1 MNHIKNIRPFHLA
14 FPVLD
19 LEEARDFYVNTL
31 GCSIGRESDQWI
43 DFNLYGHQIVAHL
56 RPNEI
61 KNESRNQVDGDEVPV
76 RHFGVILENNEWQK
90 LVDRLK
96 TKEEDFLIEPR
107 VRFEGKSG
115 EQRTLFILDPS
126 GNALEFKSFAHDGHI
141 FRR

>member
-1 MNHIKNIRPFHLA
+1 MNHIKNLRPFHLA

-19 LEEARDFYVNTL
+19 LEEARDFYLNTL

-43 DFNLYGHQIVAHL
+43 DFNLYGHQVVAHL
-56 RPNEI
+56 SPNEI
-61 KNESRNQVDGDEVPV
+61 KDESRNQVDGDEVPV

-96 TKEEDFLIEPR
+96 TKGEDFLIEPR

>member
-1 MNHIKNIRPFHLA
+1 MNHIKNLRPFHLA
-14 FPVLD
+14 FPVVD
-19 LEEARDFYVNTL
+19 LEKARDFYLNTL
-31 GCSIGRESDQWI
+31 GCSMGRESDQWI

-56 RPNEI
+56 SPNEI
-61 KNESRNQVDGDEVPV
+61 QDVSRSQVDGDAVPV

-96 TKEEDFLIEPR
+96 TKGEDFLIEPR

-126 GNALEFKSFAHDGHI
+126 GNALEFKSFADDDHI

>member
-1 MNHIKNIRPFHLA
+1 MNHIKNLRPFHLA

-31 GCSIGRESDQWI
+31 GCSMGRESDQWI

-56 RPNEI
+56 SPNEI
-61 KNESRNQVDGDEVPV
+61 KDESRNQVDGDEVPV
-76 RHFGVILENNEWQK
+76 RHFGVILENNEWKK

-96 TKEEDFLIEPR
+96 TKGEDFLIEPR

>member
-1 MNHIKNIRPFHLA
+1 MNHIKNLRPFHLA

-19 LEEARDFYVNTL
+19 LEEARDFYMNTL

-56 RPNEI
+56 SPNEI
-61 KNESRNQVDGDEVPV
+61 KDVNRSQVDGDAVPV

-96 TKEEDFLIEPR
+96 TKGEDFLIEPR

>member
-1 MNHIKNIRPFHLA
+1 MNHIKNLRPFHLA

-19 LEEARDFYVNTL
+19 LEEAQDFYVNTL

-43 DFNLYGHQIVAHL
+43 DFNLYGHQVVAHL
-56 RPNEI
+56 SPNEI
-61 KNESRNQVDGDEVPV
+61 KDESRNQVDGDEVPV

-96 TKEEDFLIEPR
+96 TKGEDFLIEPR

>member
-1 MNHIKNIRPFHLA
+1 MNHIKNLRPFHLA

-56 RPNEI
+56 NLNEI
-61 KNESRNQVDGDEVPV
+61 QDVRRSQVDGDAVPV

-96 TKEEDFLIEPR
+96 TKGEDFLIEPR

>member
-1 MNHIKNIRPFHLA
+1 MNHIKNPRPFHLA

-43 DFNLYGHQIVAHL
+43 DFNLYGHQVVAHL
-56 RPNEI
+56 SPNEI
-61 KNESRNQVDGDEVPV
+61 KDESRNQVDGDEVPV

-96 TKEEDFLIEPR
+96 TKGEDFLIEPR

-126 GNALEFKSFAHDGHI
+126 GNALEFKSFEHDGHI

>member
-1 MNHIKNIRPFHLA
+1 MNHIKNPRPFHLA

-56 RPNEI
+56 SPNEI
-61 KNESRNQVDGDEVPV
+61 KDESRNQVDGDEVPV

-96 TKEEDFLIEPR
+96 TKGEDFLIEPR

>member
-1 MNHIKNIRPFHLA
+1 MNHIKNLRPFHLA

-56 RPNEI
+56 SPNEI
-61 KNESRNQVDGDEVPV
+61 KDESRNQVDGDEVPV

-96 TKEEDFLIEPR
+96 TKGEDFLIEPR

-126 GNALEFKSFAHDGHI
+126 GNALEFKSFADDDHI

>member
-1 MNHIKNIRPFHLA
+1 MNHIKNLRPFHLA
-14 FPVLD
+14 FPVFD

-56 RPNEI
+56 NLNEI
-61 KNESRNQVDGDEVPV
+61 QDVRRSQVDGDAVPV

-96 TKEEDFLIEPR
+96 TKGEDFLIEPR

>member
-1 MNHIKNIRPFHLA
+1 MNHIKNLRPFHLA

-19 LEEARDFYVNTL
+19 LEEARDFYMNTL

-56 RPNEI
+56 SPNEI
-61 KNESRNQVDGDEVPV
+61 KDESRNQVDGDEVPV

-96 TKEEDFLIEPR
+96 TKGEDFLIEPR

>member
-1 MNHIKNIRPFHLA
+1 MNHIKNLRPFHLA

-56 RPNEI
+56 SPNEI
-61 KNESRNQVDGDEVPV
+61 KDESRNQVDGDEVPV

-96 TKEEDFLIEPR
+96 TKGEDFLIEPR

>member
-1 MNHIKNIRPFHLA
+1 MNHIKNLRPFHLA
-14 FPVLD
+14 FPVFD
-19 LEEARDFYVNTL
+19 LEEARNFYVNTL

-56 RPNEI
+56 NLNEI
-61 KNESRNQVDGDEVPV
+61 QDVRRSQVDGDAVPV

-96 TKEEDFLIEPR
+96 TKGEDFLIEPR

-126 GNALEFKSFAHDGHI
+126 GNALEFKSFADDDHI

>member
-1 MNHIKNIRPFHLA
+1 MNHIKNLRPFHLA

-31 GCSIGRESDQWI
+31 GCSMGRESDQWI
-43 DFNLYGHQIVAHL
+43 DFNLYGHQVVAHL
-56 RPNEI
+56 SPNEI
-61 KNESRNQVDGDEVPV
+61 KDESRNQVDGDEVPV

-96 TKEEDFLIEPR
+96 TKGEDFLIEPR

>member
-14 FPVLD
+14 FPVVD
-19 LEEARDFYVNTL
+19 LEKARDFYLNTL
-31 GCSIGRESDQWI
+31 GCSMGRESDQWI

-56 RPNEI
+56 NLNEI
-61 KNESRNQVDGDEVPV
+61 QDVRRSQVDGDAVPV

-96 TKEEDFLIEPR
+96 TKGEDFLIEPR

>member
-1 MNHIKNIRPFHLA
+1 MNHIKNLRPFHLA
-14 FPVLD
+14 FPILE
-19 LEEARDFYVNTL
+19 LEEARDYYVNTL

-43 DFNLYGHQIVAHL
+43 DFNLYGHQVVAHL
-56 RPNEI
+56 SPNEI
-61 KNESRNQVDGDEVPV
+61 KDESRNQVDGDEVPV

-96 TKEEDFLIEPR
+96 TKGEDFLIEPR

>member
-1 MNHIKNIRPFHLA
+1 MNHIKNPRPFHLA

-19 LEEARDFYVNTL
+19 LEEARDFYMNTL

-43 DFNLYGHQIVAHL
+43 DFNLYGHQVVAHL
-56 RPNEI
+56 SPNEI
-61 KNESRNQVDGDEVPV
+61 KDESRNQVDGDEVPV

-96 TKEEDFLIEPR
+96 TKGEDFLIEPR

>member
-1 MNHIKNIRPFHLA
+1 MDHIKNLRPFHLA

-19 LEEARDFYVNTL
+19 LEEARDFYMNTL

-56 RPNEI
+56 SPNEI
-61 KNESRNQVDGDEVPV
+61 KDVNRSQVDGDAVPV

-96 TKEEDFLIEPR
+96 TKGEDFLIEPR

>member
-1 MNHIKNIRPFHLA
+1 MNHIKNLRPFHLA

-56 RPNEI
+56 SPNEI
-61 KNESRNQVDGDEVPV
+61 QDVSRNQVDGDEVPV

-96 TKEEDFLIEPR
+96 TKGEDFLIEPR

-126 GNALEFKSFAHDGHI
+126 GNALEFKSFADDDHI

>member
-1 MNHIKNIRPFHLA
+1 MNHIKNLRPFHLA
-14 FPVLD
+14 FPVFD

-43 DFNLYGHQIVAHL
+43 DFNLYGHQVVAHL
-56 RPNEI
+56 SPNEI
-61 KNESRNQVDGDEVPV
+61 KDESRNQVDGDEVPV

-96 TKEEDFLIEPR
+96 TKGEDFLIEPR

>member
-1 MNHIKNIRPFHLA
+1 MNHIKNLRPFHLA

-19 LEEARDFYVNTL
+19 LEEARDFYMNTL

-56 RPNEI
+56 SLNEI
-61 KNESRNQVDGDEVPV
+61 KDVNRSQVDGDAVPV

-96 TKEEDFLIEPR
+96 TKGEDFLIEPR

>member
-1 MNHIKNIRPFHLA
+1 MNHIKNLRPFHLA

-56 RPNEI
+56 SPNEI
-61 KNESRNQVDGDEVPV
+61 KDESRNQVDGDEVPV

-96 TKEEDFLIEPR
+96 TKGEDFLIEPR

-126 GNALEFKSFAHDGHI
+126 GNALEFKSFTDDDHI

>member
-1 MNHIKNIRPFHLA
+1 MGPAKTIRPFHLA

-56 RPNEI
+56 SPNEI
-61 KNESRNQVDGDEVPV
+61 QDVSRSQVDGDAVPV
-76 RHFGVILENNEWQK
+76 PHFGVILENNEWQK

-96 TKEEDFLIEPR
+96 TKGEDFLIEPR

-126 GNALEFKSFAHDGHI
+126 GNALEFKLFAHDGHI

>member
-1 MNHIKNIRPFHLA
+1 MNHIKNLRPFHLA
-14 FPVLD
+14 FPVVD
-19 LEEARDFYVNTL
+19 LEKARDFYLNTL
-31 GCSIGRESDQWI
+31 GCSMGRESDQWI

-56 RPNEI
+56 SPNEI
-61 KNESRNQVDGDEVPV
+61 KDESRNQVDGDEVPV

-96 TKEEDFLIEPR
+96 TKGEDFLIEPR

>member
-1 MNHIKNIRPFHLA
+1 MNHIKNLRPFHLA

-31 GCSIGRESDQWI
+31 GCSMGRESDQWI

-56 RPNEI
+56 SPNEI
-61 KNESRNQVDGDEVPV
+61 KDESRNQVDGDEVPV

-96 TKEEDFLIEPR
+96 TKGEDFLIEPR

>member
-1 MNHIKNIRPFHLA
+1 LA

-56 RPNEI
+56 NLNEI
-61 KNESRNQVDGDEVPV
+61 QDVRRSQVDGDAVPV

-96 TKEEDFLIEPR
+96 TKGEDFLIEPR

>member
-1 MNHIKNIRPFHLA
+1 MNHIKNLRPFHLA
-14 FPVLD
+14 FPVFD

-56 RPNEI
+56 SPNEI
-61 KNESRNQVDGDEVPV
+61 QDVSRSQVDGDAVPV
-76 RHFGVILENNEWQK
+76 PHFGVILENNEWQK

-96 TKEEDFLIEPR
+96 TKGEDFLIEPR

-126 GNALEFKSFAHDGHI
+126 GNALEFKSFADDDHI

>member
-1 MNHIKNIRPFHLA
+1 MNHIKNLRPFHLA

-43 DFNLYGHQIVAHL
+43 DFNLYGHQVVAHL
-56 RPNEI
+56 SPNEI
-61 KNESRNQVDGDEVPV
+61 QDVSRSQVDGDAVPV
-76 RHFGVILENNEWQK
+76 PHFGVILENNEWQK

-96 TKEEDFLIEPR
+96 TKGEDFLIEPR

>member
-1 MNHIKNIRPFHLA
+1 MNHIKNLRPFHLA

-56 RPNEI
+56 SPNEI
-61 KNESRNQVDGDEVPV
+61 KDESRNQVDGDAVPV

-96 TKEEDFLIEPR
+96 TKGEDFLIEPR

-126 GNALEFKSFAHDGHI
+126 GNALEFKSFADDDHI